1 MEFSEFREKFGI
13 SQDKLH
19 KLTLEALDLLNSI
32 EEEEQ
37 DLAEECL
44 NRGLEP
50 EEYEYEPGSSRDEY
64 LYGFLRLLMEEED
77 D

>member
-1 MEFSEFREKFGI
+1 MDFTEFREKFGI

-19 KLTLEALDLLNSI
+19 KLTLEAHDLLSFI

-37 DLAEECL
+37 DLAEEFL
-44 NRGLEP
+44 NIGMAP
-50 EEYEYEPGSSRDEY
+50 EEYEYEPGSARDEY
-64 LYGFLRLLMEEED
+64 LYGFLRLLMEGED